1 MFDLRDRKI
10 EPFGIERWFT
20 KYEFTVNIN
29 IAESGI
35 QPFTLSEILEMGDE
49 EFSNI
54 KIGYIESGG
63 SQELRELASQTYK
76 EKNWENI
83 LVTTGGLEANFLIY
97 GMLVQEGDEVIVE
110 FPNYQ
115 QLQSVPRFFGAKI
128 IPWKLREEDNYVP
141 NIDELNRLVSPRT
154 KMIVINHPHNPTG
167 SMIDNKMLREIC
179 EIAEDNSA
187 YVLSDEVYLDLKPV
201 GYDLDAA
208 SDISNNAISVQS
220 LSKSYG
226 LPGSRVG
233 WISASKEIIEKCHE
247 FREYVTLC
255 GNVLGEKLAIIAL
268 ENRAEIMERN
278 KQIIRRNLGIVK
290 NWINKHEELSWVMP
304 RAGVVAFPRYSFS
317 LESIELCKKLAEE
330 EKVLIIPGRLFGDQ
344 DTEYHFRLGFGYE
357 TEKLE
362 KGLTIIDRFFE
373 RIE

>member
-1 MFDLRDRKI
+1 MRERKM

-20 KYEFTVNIN
+20 KYETSVDIN

-35 QPFTLSEILEMGDE
+35 QPFTLSEILEMSDE
-49 EFSNI
+49 DFL
-54 KIGYIESGG
+54 KTKLGYIESGG
-63 SQELRELASQTYK
+63 SRELRELASMTYK

-97 GMLVQEGDEVIVE
+97 SVLVQEGDEIIVE

-115 QLQSVPRFFGAKI
+115 QLHSVPRFFGAKI
-128 IPWKLREEDNYVP
+128 IPWKLREENSYKPDLK
-141 NIDELNRLVSPRT
+141 ELNELISPRT

-167 SMIDNKMLREIC
+167 SIIDNKTLGKIC
-179 EIAEDNSA
+179 EIAQDNGS
-187 YVLSDEVYLDLKPV
+187 YLLSDEVYLDLKPE

-208 SDISNNAISVQS
+208 CDISSKAISVQS

-226 LPGSRVG
+226 LPGSRIG
-233 WISASKEIIEKCHE
+233 WIAASKDVIERCNE

-255 GNVLGEKLAIIAL
+255 SNVLGEKLAIIAL
-268 ENRAEIMERN
+268 KNRKKVMERN
-278 KQIIRRNLGIVK
+278 KSIIKRNFEIVK
-290 NWINKHEELSWVMP
+290 KWIKKHDELSWVIP
-304 RAGVVAFPRYSFS
+304 RAGVVAFPRYNFFF
-317 LESIELCKKLAEE
+317 ESIELCRRLAEE
-330 EKVLIIPGRLFGDQ
+330 ERVLIIPGRLFGDQ

-362 KGLTIIDRFFE
+362 KGLIIIDRFFE